1 MKLSNILNLVLAA
14 ALVFVC
20 ARMALAGDKNDN
32 NTMNNAVINN
42 IMTRAS
48 VRSYTQQPVED
59 EKVEALL
66 RAGMA
71 APTAV
76 NKQPWHFIVVNDKA
90 TLGKIAELTPNAGMA
105 AQAPLAIVVC
115 GDMTKTLD
123 GVARDFWV
131 QDASAATENIL
142 LAAHGMGLGGVWT
155 GLYPDLERSKKI
167 AGLLQTPDNI
177 VPMCTLVIGYPDGEV
192 QPKDKWNAANV
203 SYNTFGGKNGDA
215 PAATVEDET
224 PKTFKEFDVTKDFR
238 ENGFNYFM
246 KNHGLLLAAG
256 DKSSS
261 NAMTIGWGGIGKLW
275 QKNVVTVYVAKGRYT
290 HEFMERTKYF
300 TVMEFKD
307 PEVGKYMG
315 SHSGRDGD
323 KAEALGLHTAY
334 TENGTPY
341 YEEADVVIECRLM
354 YKDAFSPEGFTDDVP
369 RQFYNGFEAGLHSEY
384 IGEVVKAMKKQ

>member
-20 ARMALAGDKNDN
+20 ARMALAGNKNDN